1 MSVIAVLG
9 AGAWGSA
16 IACVSSGCADSVVML
31 TRSDAKVFS
40 INNGD
45 FNPFCLPGFK
55 FPCNVFATC
64 SPSLLLDA
72 DLIFVALPAQSVRS
86 VFKSIVSFVKT
97 DAKIIICSKG
107 IEKDTLLLIS
117 DVIAQIVNNKVFFL
131 SGPNFA
137 KEVAS
142 GVYSFANIAG
152 QYQDASLIARQ
163 ISTKNFF
170 VSAAD
175 NLKSA
180 QVIAALKNVMAIF

>member
-1 MSVIAVLG
+1 
-9 AGAWGSA
+9 
-16 IACVSSGCADSVVML
+16 ML

-107 IEKDTLLLIS
+107 ID
-117 DVIAQIVNNKVFFL
+117 
-131 SGPNFA
+131 
-137 KEVAS
+137 
-142 GVYSFANIAG
+142 
-152 QYQDASLIARQ
+152 
-163 ISTKNFF
+163 
-170 VSAAD
+170 
-175 NLKSA
+175 
-180 QVIAALKNVMAIF
+180 